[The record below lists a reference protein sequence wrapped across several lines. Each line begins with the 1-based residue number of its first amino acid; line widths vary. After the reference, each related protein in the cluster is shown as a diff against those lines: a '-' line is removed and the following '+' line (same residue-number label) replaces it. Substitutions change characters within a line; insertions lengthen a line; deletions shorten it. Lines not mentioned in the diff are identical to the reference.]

1 MDKMKDYIIDYQTYE
16 WYTVHLQCFIN
27 TEGEGTRNAFV
38 FAKSHEQAMDMV
50 NDKMQ
55 APNNHEAIFRVR
67 SWCTRESEM
76 DELAE
81 CLETHSKEDRLSK
94 VLFIPQKMSNEEEND
109 G

>member
-1 MDKMKDYIIDYQTYE
+1 MNQYHIDYQTYE
-16 WYTVHLQCFIN
+16 WYTVHLHCHIDKEPHGYRQ
-27 TEGEGTRNAFV
+27 AFV
-38 FAKSHEQAMDMV
+38 FAKSHEQAMDMM

-55 APNNHEAIFRVR
+55 VPNNHECIFRVR

-76 DELAE
+76 DELVK